1 MIIQSLSSGFRT
13 AATSKRFIVLFYS
26 CNLLIAAMVAWPMS
40 LAISGFAGNSLSA
53 RALVSRLD
61 PVVLFE
67 FIRYNGGVISLAGGL
82 IVAAFCL
89 QWFVMLF
96 LSAGILAY
104 YLGEGHRTSAHFWTA
119 TAIYSGRFFRLF
131 LWSIPWLLLF
141 YGIQFL
147 ELLGVRIVGGSDPAS
162 NMTYWGTWVR
172 VAIGFLGIILYET
185 ALDYAKIDLLVTGE
199 YRTRSSMLAG
209 LRMMFRHPVKTIG
222 LSLSFFLISM
232 ALLAGYIDLAPV
244 LGPARGF
251 VLILAIL
258 LQQCYIFLRTTIK
271 LSLLA
276 AEVRMR
282 SLLIPAEAT
291 PVQPNIAEWFE
302 HQI

>member
-13 AATSKRFIVLFYS
+13 AANSRRFIVLFYA
-26 CNLLIAAMVAWPMS
+26 CNLLFAAMVAWPMS
-40 LAISGFAGNSLSA
+40 IAISGFAGNSLSA

-82 IVAAFCL
+82 IVAAFFV
-89 QWFVMLF
+89 QWLVMLF
-96 LSAGILAY
+96 LSAGILAF

-147 ELLGVRIVGGSDPAS
+147 EVLGVRITSGGDPSSGVA
-162 NMTYWGTWVR
+162 YWGTWVR
-172 VAIGFLGIILYET
+172 VGIGFLGIILYET
-185 ALDYAKIDLLVTGE
+185 ALDYAKIDILVTGE

-209 LRMMFRHPVKTIG
+209 IRMMFRHPVRTVG

-232 ALLAGYIDLAPV
+232 ALLAGYIFLAPV
-244 LGPARGF
+244 LGPAHGF
-251 VLILAIL
+251 ILVLAIV
-258 LQQCYIFLRTTIK
+258 LQQCYLILRTTVK

-282 SLLIPAEAT
+282 SLLVPADT
-291 PVQPNIAEWFE
+291 LPVQPNIAEWFE